1 MSDASGGKQR
11 LERTTNP
18 MNTDLFYPAPPGLP
32 VPVNP
37 PRGSS
42 GTLQRLRN
50 WDAKKVQGVQAPE
63 LIIAGALWLHGFLD
77 ESHAISQGNSS
88 AEGSY
93 WHALMHRSEP
103 DFSNSKY
110 WYRRVGKHAIF
121 PALREAVAKMDVQ
134 DAEAVQVMKS
144 LLAGPDWDPFR
155 FVDLVE
161 QAARG
166 QFGDAALIQQIAAAE
181 YHLLMAYCLGK

>member
-1 MSDASGGKQR
+1 
-11 LERTTNP
+11 

-32 VPVNP
+32 VPVSP
-37 PRGSS
+37 PRG
-42 GTLQRLRN
+42 GPVTLQQLRDLDTTN
-50 WDAKKVQGVQAPE
+50 LPGVQASE
-63 LIIAGALWLHGFLD
+63 LILAGALWLHGFLE
-77 ESHAISQGNSS
+77 ESHVISQGLGSS
-88 AEGSY
+88 EGSY

-121 PALREAVAKMDVQ
+121 PELREAVGKIDVRG
-134 DAEAVQVMKS
+134 AEATRAMRS
-144 LLAGPDWDPFR
+144 LLVGPDWDPFQ

-166 QFGDAALIQQIAAAE
+166 RFGDLALIQGIASAE
-181 YHLLMAYCLGK
+181 YRLLMGYCLER

>member
-1 MSDASGGKQR
+1 MLKA
-11 LERTTNP
+11 LERCDWNS
-18 MNTDLFYPAPPGLP
+18 L
-32 VPVNP
+32 
-37 PRGSS
+37 GS
-42 GTLQRLRN
+42 GRNGELLR
-50 WDAKKVQGVQAPE
+50 
-63 LIIAGALWLHGFLD
+63 AGALWLHGFLD
-77 ESHAISQGNSS
+77 ESHSIAQGIDS

-121 PALREAVAKMDVQ
+121 SGLREAVGKIDIRG
-134 DAEAVQVMKS
+134 AEAARAMKS
-144 LLAGPDWDPFR
+144 LLAGIDWDPFQ

-166 QFGDAALIQQIAAAE
+166 QFGDLVLIQAIASAE
-181 YHLLMAYCLGK
+181 YHLLMGYCLEQ

>member
-1 MSDASGGKQR
+1 
-11 LERTTNP
+11 
-18 MNTDLFYPAPPGLP
+18 MNTDLFYPAPSGLP
-32 VPVNP
+32 VPVSP
-37 PRGSS
+37 PRGSPAV
-42 GTLQRLRN
+42 LQQLRN
-50 WDAKKVQGVQAPE
+50 LDAKKFPGVQAPE
-63 LIIAGALWLHGFLD
+63 PIVAGALWLHGFLE
-77 ESHAISQGNSS
+77 ESHVISQSIGS

-121 PALREAVAKMDVQ
+121 SELREAVGKIDVRG
-134 DAEAVQVMKS
+134 AEAARAMKS
-144 LLAGPDWDPFR
+144 LLAGPDWDPFQ

-166 QFGDAALIQQIAAAE
+166 QFGDLVLIQAIASAE
-181 YHLLMAYCLGK
+181 YHLLMGYCLEQ